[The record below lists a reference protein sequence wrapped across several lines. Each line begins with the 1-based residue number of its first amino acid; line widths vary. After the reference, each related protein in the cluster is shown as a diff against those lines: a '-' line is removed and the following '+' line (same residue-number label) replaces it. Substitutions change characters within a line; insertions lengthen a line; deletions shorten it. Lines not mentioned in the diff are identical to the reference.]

1 MTVTAQGTG
10 SISYVTTSHITANT
24 PILAKIKPNDGLSG
38 KGFTANEYVFTG
50 VPVVNPESA
59 GAVTATS
66 TDGNVTM
73 YGVYENTA
81 RSGFSSLADE
91 EAYFLYNG
99 KFYDFSWLSNM
110 TPFTAY
116 IVPQT
121 TSGNALK
128 GLTFEEDNATG
139 INETLR
145 YENET
150 LRYENV
156 NLAGQKVGKDYQGL
170 KIKKGVKIIDNR

>member
-1 MTVTAQGTG
+1 
-10 SISYVTTSHITANT
+10 
-24 PILAKIKPNDGLSG
+24 
-38 KGFTANEYVFTG
+38 
-50 VPVVNPESA
+50 
-59 GAVTATS
+59 
-66 TDGNVTM
+66 M

-121 TSGNALK
+121 TSGNTLN
-128 GLTFEEDNATG
+128 GLTFEGDNATG
-139 INETLR
+139 IINLNDN
-145 YENET
+145 ENENS
-150 LRYENV
+150 LSHREGWGESF

>member
-1 MTVTAQGTG
+1 M
-10 SISYVTTSHITANT
+10 
-24 PILAKIKPNDGLSG
+24 
-38 KGFTANEYVFTG
+38 
-50 VPVVNPESA
+50 
-59 GAVTATS
+59 
-66 TDGNVTM
+66 TM

-116 IVPQT
+116 IVPET

-128 GLTFEEDNATG
+128 GLTFEEDSATG
-139 INETLR
+139 IINL
-145 YENET
+145 
-150 LRYENV
+150 NV
-156 NLAGQKVGKDYQGL
+156 NPNLNSLSHGEGWGESFNLAGQKVGKEYKGMV
-170 KIKKGVKIIDNR
+170 IKKGKKVIKK

>member
-1 MTVTAQGTG
+1 
-10 SISYVTTSHITANT
+10 
-24 PILAKIKPNDGLSG
+24 
-38 KGFTANEYVFTG
+38 
-50 VPVVNPESA
+50 
-59 GAVTATS
+59 
-66 TDGNVTM
+66 M

-128 GLTFEEDNATG
+128 GLTFEEDSATG
-139 INETLR
+139 IINL
-145 YENET
+145 
-150 LRYENV
+150 NV
-156 NLAGQKVGKDYQGL
+156 NPNRNSLSTGEGWGEVYNLAGQKVGKGYKGMV
-170 KIKKGVKIIDNR
+170 IKKGKKVIKK